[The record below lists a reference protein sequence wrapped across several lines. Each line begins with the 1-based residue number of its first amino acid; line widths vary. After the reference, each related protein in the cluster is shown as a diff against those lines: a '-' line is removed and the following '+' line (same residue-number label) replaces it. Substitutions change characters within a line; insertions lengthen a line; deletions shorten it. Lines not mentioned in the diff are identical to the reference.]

1 MSTHV
6 CAVSLGLLLLVA
18 NCTAF
23 IHTPALQ
30 LQAVRPVAFGGSGRV
45 RCSRGSSVDP
55 QTARSGRSLAMSST
69 IDEIS
74 PQLVAPAITA
84 AIAEADQ
91 QLHTLA
97 APKHELFSYAENP
110 PTVLWHA
117 AARSKKRVKEGGR
130 SLLAYLSLPP
140 SQYSVLDARQIERIS
155 VDEFRCCPGALNFFG
170 HHVSPV
176 LYLRVRVDEGAARV
190 SIDCTGVEL
199 EGSPAIRSAS
209 NSFTCECTNIVS
221 SGPLEPSGK
230 RVLQSEVD
238 LRIEV
243 KVPKENWIPLRV
255 LRSTGMLVQ
264 LH

>member
-1 MSTHV
+1 MSTHI

-18 NCTAF
+18 NCSAF

-30 LQAVRPVAFGGSGRV
+30 LHANQPVALSSSAGV
-45 RCSRGSSVDP
+45 RCSTSSSSNPQSARGS
-55 QTARSGRSLAMSST
+55 RSLAMSST

-91 QLHTLA
+91 QLHSLA

-110 PTVLWHA
+110 PTVVWQA

-155 VDEFRCCPGALNFFG
+155 IDEFRCCPGALNFFG

-176 LYLRVRVDEGAARV
+176 LYLRVRVDKGAGRV

-230 RVLQSEVD
+230 RMLQSEVD

-243 KVPKENWIPLRV
+243 KIPRENWIPLRV
-255 LRSTGMLVQ
+255 LRSTGKQ
-264 LH
+264 QC